1 MSFGS
6 RVRRGLQ
13 SVAAPGLFLVLVGYF
28 SWNATQGERGLRA
41 YSVRQ
46 AQLKGVQ
53 AELRRAEQER
63 DVLERRVAGLRTQR
77 LDLDTLDERA
87 RAMLNVAAPTD
98 MVVMY
103 AAGKKLF

>member
-6 RVRRGLQ
+6 RVKRGLQ
-13 SVAAPGLFLVLVGYF
+13 SAAAPGLFLVLVGYF

-77 LDLDTLDERA
+77 LDLDALDERA

-98 MVVMY
+98 VVVMY